1 MMNFFFKQSECPWH
15 YWWDSHNWRD
25 QMGTCWLPSFGL
37 GAGLYM
43 SCQGHQNIRKS
54 KSLICW
60 YVMNAFCKL
69 VRPWNLFF
77 VLQSGL
83 GSLVY
88 IYIQYWSLNVLFIYS
103 VKLQVMKST
112 AYISCFGLNGLWCL
126 QAVYFT
132 AFFPYVVLLILLIR
146 GLTLPGAMNGIVYYL
161 TPQWDKLGRAQVRN
175 YNQLLNSF
183 WTLIL
188 ASLRSNYEN

>member
-25 QMGTCWLPSFGL
+25 QMGTCWLPSFGV

-43 SCQGHQNIRKS
+43 SSQGYQNIRKS

-60 YVMNAFCKL
+60 CVMNAFCKL
-69 VRPWNLFF
+69 VRPWNLYF

-88 IYIQYWSLNVLFIYS
+88 IYNIDLWMYSLYS
-103 VKLQVMKST
+103 VKLQVMKSA
-112 AYISCFGLNGLWCL
+112 AYILFWIKWSLMFTGCL
-126 QAVYFT
+126 LHRL
-132 AFFPYVVLLILLIR
+132 FPVR
-146 GLTLPGAMNGIVYYL
+146 GFAHPAD
-161 TPQWDKLGRAQVRN
+161 PRSDP
-175 YNQLLNSF
+175 S
-183 WTLIL
+183 
-188 ASLRSNYEN
+188 RSNERNRVLPHPSVG

>member
-1 MMNFFFKQSECPWH
+1 MKLIFCSTKWV
-15 YWWDSHNWRD
+15 
-25 QMGTCWLPSFGL
+25 GV
-37 GAGLYM
+37 
-43 SCQGHQNIRKS
+43 SCI
-54 KSLICW
+54 
-60 YVMNAFCKL
+60 
-69 VRPWNLFF
+69 
-77 VLQSGL
+77 
-83 GSLVY
+83 Y
-88 IYIQYWSLNVLFIYS
+88 IYNIDLWMYSLYS

-112 AYISCFGLNGLWCL
+112 AYMCCFGLNGVWCL

-188 ASLRSNYEN
+188 ASLRSNYMLWKLMFSFLGQKYLNKIL

>member
-1 MMNFFFKQSECPWH
+1 MMNFFCKQSECPWH

-25 QMGTCWLPSFGL
+25 QMGTCWLPSFGV

-43 SCQGHQNIRKS
+43 SSQGHQNIRKS

-69 VRPWNLFF
+69 VRPWNLYF

-88 IYIQYWSLNVLFIYS
+88 IYIQYWSLNVLFIFS
-103 VKLQVMKST
+103 KISSDEEHCL
-112 AYISCFGLNGLWCL
+112 YILFWIKWSLMFTGCL
-126 QAVYFT
+126 LHCL
-132 AFFPYVVLLILLIR
+132 FPVR
-146 GLTLPGAMNGIVYYL
+146 GFAHPAD
-161 TPQWDKLGRAQVRN
+161 PRSDP
-175 YNQLLNSF
+175 S
-183 WTLIL
+183 
-188 ASLRSNYEN
+188 RSNERNCVLPHPSVGQTGQGTGKKL

>member
-25 QMGTCWLPSFGL
+25 QMGTCWVPSFSV
-37 GAGLYM
+37 GAGVYM
-43 SCQGHQNIRKS
+43 SGQRHQNIRKS

-69 VRPWNLFF
+69 LRPWNLYF

-88 IYIQYWSLNVLFIYS
+88 IYIQNWSLNLLFIFS
-103 VKLQVMKST
+103 KITSDEEHCL
-112 AYISCFGLNGLWCL
+112 YILFWIKWCL
-126 QAVYFT
+126 MFT
-132 AFFPYVVLLILLIR
+132 GCLLHRVFPVR
-146 GLTLPGAMNGIVYYL
+146 GFAHPAD
-161 TPQWDKLGRAQVRN
+161 PRSDP
-175 YNQLLNSF
+175 S
-183 WTLIL
+183 
-188 ASLRSNYEN
+188 RSNERNRVLPHPSVGQTGQGTGKKL

>member
-25 QMGTCWLPSFGL
+25 QMGTCWLPSFGV
-37 GAGLYM
+37 GAGVYM
-43 SCQGHQNIRKS
+43 SGQRHQNIRKS

-69 VRPWNLFF
+69 VRPWNLFLF
-77 VLQSGL
+77 YKVGWGL
-83 GSLVY
+83 LY
-88 IYIQYWSLNVLFIYS
+88 IYIYNIDLWMYSLYS

-112 AYISCFGLNGLWCL
+112 AYISCFGLNGVWCL

-188 ASLRSNYEN
+188 ASLKSNYEN

>member
-25 QMGTCWLPSFGL
+25 QMGTCWLPSFGV
-37 GAGLYM
+37 GAGVYM
-43 SCQGHQNIRKS
+43 SGQRHQNIRKS

-60 YVMNAFCKL
+60 CVMNAFCKL
-69 VRPWNLFF
+69 VRPWNLYF

-88 IYIQYWSLNVLFIYS
+88 IYNIDLWMYSLYS

-112 AYISCFGLNGLWCL
+112 AYILFWIKWSLMFTGCL
-126 QAVYFT
+126 LHRL
-132 AFFPYVVLLILLIR
+132 FPVR
-146 GLTLPGAMNGIVYYL
+146 GFAHPAD
-161 TPQWDKLGRAQVRN
+161 PRSDP
-175 YNQLLNSF
+175 S
-183 WTLIL
+183 
-188 ASLRSNYEN
+188 RSNERNRVLPHPSVG

>member
-25 QMGTCWLPSFGL
+25 QMGTCWLPSFGV

-43 SCQGHQNIRKS
+43 SSQGHQNIRKS

-69 VRPWNLFF
+69 VRPCNLYF

-88 IYIQYWSLNVLFIYS
+88 IYIYNIDLWMYSLYS

-112 AYISCFGLNGLWCL
+112 AYILFWIKWSLMFTGCL
-126 QAVYFT
+126 LHRL
-132 AFFPYVVLLILLIR
+132 FPVR
-146 GLTLPGAMNGIVYYL
+146 GFAHPAD
-161 TPQWDKLGRAQVRN
+161 PRSDP
-175 YNQLLNSF
+175 S
-183 WTLIL
+183 
-188 ASLRSNYEN
+188 RSNERNRVLPHPSVGQTGQGTGKKL

>member
-25 QMGTCWLPSFGL
+25 QMGTCWLPSFGV

-43 SCQGHQNIRKS
+43 SSQGHQNIRKS

-69 VRPWNLFF
+69 VRPWNLYFCSTKW
-77 VLQSGL
+77 VGVSCI
-83 GSLVY
+83 Y
-88 IYIQYWSLNVLFIYS
+88 IYNIDLWMYSLYS

-112 AYISCFGLNGLWCL
+112 ACISCFGLNGLWCL

>member
-25 QMGTCWLPSFGL
+25 QMGTCWLPSFGV
-37 GAGLYM
+37 GAGVYM
-43 SCQGHQNIRKS
+43 SGQGHQNIRKS

-69 VRPWNLFF
+69 VRPWNLYF
-77 VLQSGL
+77 VQQSGL

-88 IYIQYWSLNVLFIYS
+88 IYIYNIDLWMYSLYS

-112 AYISCFGLNGLWCL
+112 AYILFWIKWSLMFTGCL
-126 QAVYFT
+126 LHCL
-132 AFFPYVVLLILLIR
+132 FPVR
-146 GLTLPGAMNGIVYYL
+146 GFAHPAD
-161 TPQWDKLGRAQVRN
+161 PRSDP
-175 YNQLLNSF
+175 S
-183 WTLIL
+183 
-188 ASLRSNYEN
+188 RSNERNRVLPHPSVG

>member
-1 MMNFFFKQSECPWH
+1 MMNFFFKQSECPRH

-25 QMGTCWLPSFGL
+25 QMGTCWLPSFGV

-54 KSLICW
+54 KSLKCW

-69 VRPWNLFF
+69 VRPWNLYF

-88 IYIQYWSLNVLFIYS
+88 IYIYNIDLWMYSLYS

-112 AYISCFGLNGLWCL
+112 AYILFWIKWCL
-126 QAVYFT
+126 MFT
-132 AFFPYVVLLILLIR
+132 GCLLHRVFPVR
-146 GLTLPGAMNGIVYYL
+146 GFAHPAD
-161 TPQWDKLGRAQVRN
+161 PRSDP
-175 YNQLLNSF
+175 S
-183 WTLIL
+183 
-188 ASLRSNYEN
+188 RSNERNRVLPHPSVG